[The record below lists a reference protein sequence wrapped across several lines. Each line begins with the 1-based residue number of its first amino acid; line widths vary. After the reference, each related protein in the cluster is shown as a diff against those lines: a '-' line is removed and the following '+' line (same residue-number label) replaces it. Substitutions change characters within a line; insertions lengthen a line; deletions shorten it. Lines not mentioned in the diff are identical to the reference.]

1 MNANEIAHKGMYD
14 RVREQH
20 PEIPAWEDL
29 TEDQKVKMR
38 EANDEHIR
46 FMNDLGDGIRRNA
59 ERVLT

>member
-29 TEDQKVKMR
+29 TEDQ
-38 EANDEHIR
+38 ANDEHIR